1 MSDISITFTWWEL
14 LLYSPLLGWPGLFTG
29 GVLGAIVWRKRPII
43 GAVLGAI
50 VGNLLFAYARVM
62 LF

>member
-14 LLYSPLLGWPGLFTG
+14 LLYSPILGWPGLFAG
-29 GVLGAIVWRKRPII
+29 AVLGVVLWRKRPIVGGLI
-43 GAVLGAI
+43 GAV
-50 VGNLLFAYARVM
+50 VGNVAFAYLRLM